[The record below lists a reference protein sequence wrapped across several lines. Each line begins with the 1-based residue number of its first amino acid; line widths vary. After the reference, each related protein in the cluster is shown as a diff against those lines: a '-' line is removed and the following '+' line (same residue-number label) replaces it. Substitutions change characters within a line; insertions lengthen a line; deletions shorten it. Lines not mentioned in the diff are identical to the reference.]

1 MLLKV
6 NLKVEKK
13 KAEKRGRNLQILN
26 QKVQE
31 LINILIGY
39 LFKHMVLGRNY
50 LILLLKIL
58 KPRAKLKLCSLVI

>member
-13 KAEKRGRNLQILN
+13 KAEKRGKNLQILN

-50 LILLLKIL
+50 LILLQKIL
-58 KPRAKLKLCSLVI
+58 MQHEKLKLCLLVI

>member
-13 KAEKRGRNLQILN
+13 KAEKRGKNLQILN

-31 LINILIGY
+31 LINILISY

-50 LILLLKIL
+50 LILLQKIL
-58 KPRAKLKLCSLVI
+58 MLHEKLKLCLLVI

>member
-13 KAEKRGRNLQILN
+13 KAEKRGKNLQILN

-50 LILLLKIL
+50 LILLQKIL
-58 KPRAKLKLCSLVI
+58 MLHEKLKLCLLVI